1 MACRPLLATS
11 RRGGCWS
18 GQVEAYVEVC
28 DGTSYTSA
36 SQGGRYLLIFL
47 CEMWEEHR
55 PDVLFRETSD
65 FNFLYFL
72 AMASILPALRDDV
85 ATID

>member
-1 MACRPLLATS
+1 
-11 RRGGCWS
+11 
-18 GQVEAYVEVC
+18 
-28 DGTSYTSA
+28 
-36 SQGGRYLLIFL
+36 
-47 CEMWEEHR
+47 MWEEHR